1 MEKRLIE
8 IIKYFKFYL
17 DNRVIRLVVVTV
29 SFLTIREFSKKF
41 DGFSEGP
48 IVCPIRLFV
57 GVPCP
62 ACGTTRA
69 IGSIAI
75 GDYERAWSLNPLG
88 YLIYLLIILWVLSPK
103 FVSKVNQKIN
113 SRLGMISLSY
123 QISSAFCLYAGLW
136 LITLVRTNNGI
147 V

>member
-1 MEKRLIE
+1 
-8 IIKYFKFYL
+8 
-17 DNRVIRLVVVTV
+17 
-29 SFLTIREFSKKF
+29 
-41 DGFSEGP
+41 
-48 IVCPIRLFV
+48 
-57 GVPCP
+57 
-62 ACGTTRA
+62 
-69 IGSIAI
+69 
-75 GDYERAWSLNPLG
+75 
-88 YLIYLLIILWVLSPK
+88 LIYLLIILCVLSPK